1 MSLKQLNGIIN
12 TEMLQGAIEKIFFLE
27 HAELFSNEVK
37 QIKSEQ
43 KMAPEIDSI
52 SQLDPFLDNRNI
64 LRVGEK

>member
-1 MSLKQLNGIIN
+1 
-12 TEMLQGAIEKIFFLE
+12 MLQGAIEKIFFLE